1 MVRPWCKYLGHNLLV
16 FGLIALFSLEDLVA
30 RTETIK
36 LVTDLV
42 NLDRVRSLLKA
53 ISERK
58 KFLEYREQK
67 RAAKLGQEIPSIVV
81 EDMPE
86 TPPLSSRDI
95 ATASFESPS
104 QTFSPVPRHSH
115 HDVSFSM
122 DIPTGSRLQRSRRPS
137 DYSMFSADSFRSA

>member
-1 MVRPWCKYLGHNLLV
+1 MALL
-16 FGLIALFSLEDLVA
+16 SLEDLVA

-42 NLDRVRSLLKA
+42 DLDRVRSLLKA

-67 RAAKLGQEIPSIVV
+67 RAARLEQEIPSIVV

-95 ATASFESPS
+95 ASASFESPS
-104 QTFSPVPRHSH
+104 QISPVPRHSH
-115 HDVSFSM
+115 HDVSLSM
-122 DIPTGSRLQRSRRPS
+122 DIPTGSRLQRSRRAS
-137 DYSMFSADSFRSA
+137 DYSMFSADSFRSP